1 MSVPIY
7 GRSYAG
13 GNNAVPVEANP
24 FGGLTIVDGRL
35 IPLGYEQI
43 TGLSSAQ
50 SLTVP
55 TGARLAVICAETQT
69 VRWRDDGVD
78 PTNAVGMPLP
88 TNAYLIYNG
97 DLGAFRAIETAAS
110 AVLNVEYYK

>member
-24 FGGLTIVDGRL
+24 SGGLNVVDGAL
-35 IPLGYEQI
+35 TPLGYEQI
-43 TGLSSAQ
+43 TGLSSVQ
-50 SLTVP
+50 PLTVP
-55 TGARLAVICAETQT
+55 TGARLAVICVESQT
-69 VRWRDDGVD
+69 IRWRDDGVD
-78 PTNAVGMPLP
+78 PTSSVGMPLP
-88 TNAYLIYNG
+88 TSGYFIYNG
-97 DLGAFRAIETAAS
+97 NLAAFRAIETAAS